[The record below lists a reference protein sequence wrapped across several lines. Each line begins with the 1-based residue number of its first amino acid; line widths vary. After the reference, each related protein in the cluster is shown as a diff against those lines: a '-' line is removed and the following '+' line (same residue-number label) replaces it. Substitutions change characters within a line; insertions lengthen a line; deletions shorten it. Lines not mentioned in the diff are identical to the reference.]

1 MKGLRIMEFKGI
13 SRTFSTVGEKQYE
26 TIGAFWDE
34 MSGIY
39 GRENLR
45 GLGYNWTETSIEYV
59 IGLIDGNMEGSNI
72 NVILPD
78 DEWECVNGRTEEL
91 GEIYTKIYK
100 DGALKYEI
108 EMFDD
113 VGNCKIWFYRESI
126 G

>member
-1 MKGLRIMEFKGI
+1 MNFKGI

-59 IGLIDGNMEGSNI
+59 IGLIDGDIEGSNI
-72 NVILPD
+72 DVILPD
-78 DEWECVNGRTEEL
+78 DKWECVSGRTEEL
-91 GEIYTKIYK
+91 GEIYATIYK
-100 DGALKYEI
+100 DGELKYEI

-113 VGNCKIWFYRESI
+113 AGNCRILFYR
-126 G
+126 

>member
-59 IGLIDGNMEGSNI
+59 IGLIDGDMEGSNI

-78 DEWECVNGRTEEL
+78 EKWECVSGRTEEL